1 MALSEIDQIKKVLED
16 SKYILLVF
24 PTQSNGDA
32 LAAAAALKLFF
43 ERSHKQADV
52 VVDNFTL
59 PKNLKFLPGSGAVKK
74 ELSNLQKFI
83 IKVDIS
89 KAPIETLS
97 YDVKDN
103 WLSIYLTPKQGVI
116 SKNELRTAQTT
127 FKYDLIITLN
137 TPDLESLG
145 TIFYNN
151 TDLFYRVPILN
162 IDYQASNERY
172 GQINLIDLASTSVSE
187 VAYKIL
193 KQIPTTP
200 IDGELS
206 TALLTGMIVATKSFK
221 NPNITPHTLH
231 LASQLITSGAEREK
245 IVHQLYRTRSIA
257 TLKLWGQAL
266 THLEHQA
273 RLGLISTTVTRED
286 FSRTGAGVEDINGI
300 IEELIGNSPEAKII
314 LLLHEFPE
322 NMDKN
327 KIGGIIATDK
337 NFDALHLVKPLDPHG
352 TKRQATFILENKTL
366 KEAEEMMMK
375 MIEEMISAK
384 NV

>member
-32 LAAAAALKLFF
+32 LSAATALKLFF
-43 ERSHKQADV
+43 ERSHKQADI
-52 VVDNFTL
+52 VVDNFIL
-59 PKNLKFLPGSGAVKK
+59 PKNLKFLPGSGTVKK

-83 IKVDIS
+83 IKVDVS

-127 FKYDLIITLN
+127 FKYDLVITLN

-145 TIFYNN
+145 GIFYNN
-151 TDLFYRVPILN
+151 TDLFYRVPTLN

-172 GQINLIDLASTSVSE
+172 GQINLIDLTSTSVSE
-187 VAYKIL
+187 AVYKML

-206 TALLTGMIVATKSFK
+206 TALLTGMIIATKSFK
-221 NPNITPHTLH
+221 NPNLTPHTLH

-266 THLEHQA
+266 THLEHEP
-273 RLGLISTTVTRED
+273 RLSLLSTTITRED
-286 FSRTGAGVEDINGI
+286 FSRTGASVEDINGI
-300 IEELIGNSPEAKII
+300 IEELMSNSPEAKII
-314 LLLHEFPE
+314 LLLYEFPE
-322 NMDKN
+322 SMGKN
-327 KIGGIIATDK
+327 KIGGVLAVDK
-337 NFDALHLVKPLDPHG
+337 NFDALSVVKPLNPQG
-352 TKRQATFILENKTL
+352 NKKQATFSMDDKTL
-366 KEAEEMMMK
+366 KEAEEMVK
-375 MIEEMISAK
+375 KIIAETSGGRQ
-384 NV
+384 